1 MEVAMARREA
11 ATRAA
16 EAEVPGGRAAG
27 FLPEESRPRE
37 RLLDGGPD
45 RLSEVELVALVLG
58 SAGPTPAL
66 RTAEELLARFG
77 GAGELARLPARELSR
92 CGLGAARAARLAAAL
107 ELGRRAQTPRLREL
121 SLATPAD
128 VFRWARPRLGHLT
141 REVFHVL
148 LLDARHRIVAD
159 RRVAEGGLSSCAISP
174 RDVFEPAIREAAPAV
189 IFVHNHPSGDP
200 TPSRDDVALTRRL
213 RDAATMLGVAL
224 VDHVVVAD
232 GGYVSLLEAG
242 KL

>member
-1 MEVAMARREA
+1 MTRRSGVA
-11 ATRAA
+11 RAA
-16 EAEVPGGRAAG
+16 EAAPGMG
-27 FLPEESRPRE
+27 FLPAETRPRE
-37 RLLDGGPD
+37 RLLEGGPD
-45 RLSEVELVALVLG
+45 RLSEVELLALVLG
-58 SAGPTPAL
+58 SAGRLPAVRAAEDLL
-66 RTAEELLARFG
+66 RRYG
-77 GAGELARLPARELSR
+77 GPGELSRLPARELSR
-92 CGLGAARAARLAAAL
+92 GGIGEARAARLAAAL

-121 SLATPAD
+121 ALATPSD
-128 VFRWARPRLGHLT
+128 VYRWARPRLGHLT

-174 RDVFEPAIREAAPAV
+174 RDVYEPAIREAAPAV

-213 RDAATMLGVAL
+213 KEAGAVLGVTL